1 MEISQR
7 IYNGDRALEI
17 LDNEA
22 FTAAFVDIE
31 REILEQWKQ
40 SPARDQEGR
49 EKLWLML
56 SLLSKLKTT
65 LETSITTGKLAKLEL
80 KHQRSIAERVKDA
93 RLAFSD
99 E

>member
-1 MEISQR
+1 MEITER
-7 IYNGDRALEI
+7 IYNGDRANEV

-31 REILEQWKQ
+31 REILDQWKQ

-65 LETSITTGKLAKLEL
+65 LESSISTGKLAKIEL
-80 KHQRSIAERVKDA
+80 KHQRNLAERVKDA

>member
-1 MEISQR
+1 MEIPQR

-22 FTAAFVDIE
+22 FIAAFVDIE
-31 REILEQWKQ
+31 QEILKQWKD
-40 SPARDQEGR
+40 SPARDLEGR

-56 SLLSKLKTT
+56 SLLSKVKTT

-80 KHQRSIAERVKDA
+80 KHQRNLAERVNDA